1 MIEDK
6 AMYKDALFF
15 NFANQKYNGE
25 LHYHF
30 YNTPTTP
37 LHSHDYFELFVITQG
52 SASHSFKGEKQTI
65 TAGTVCLIA
74 PYEQHQFL
82 KSKHAHEHFNLA
94 MESASFKQICD
105 TLSPKVYSALTNGP
119 RYYKMSDL
127 EFQYFNS
134 LLELVLTSSEH
145 QSKILVKSISAS
157 IIAQLVR
164 FENDEDTLPDWLK
177 DFCEKIKLSEYF
189 LKSVEELSKLV
200 PYSRSILNTEFK
212 NYMNDT
218 LISYITKLR
227 VNYAANL
234 LAFSDC
240 SIVEICNMIN
250 YSSLSHFNR
259 TFKNIMG
266 YTPAEYRHM
275 FSKH

>member
-6 AMYKDALFF
+6 ITYQDALFF
-15 NFANQKYNGE
+15 NFPNQKYNDE

-30 YNTPTTP
+30 YDSATTP
-37 LHSHDYFELFVITQG
+37 LHSHDYFELFVITKG
-52 SASHSFKGEKQTI
+52 SASHSFKGIKQTI
-65 TAGTVCLIA
+65 SAGTISLIA

-82 KSKHAHEHFNLA
+82 KSEYEHEHFNLA
-94 MESASFKQICD
+94 IESASFKQICD
-105 TLSPKVYSALTNGP
+105 ILSPKMYSSLINGQ
-119 RYYKMSDL
+119 RSYKMSEV
-127 EFQYFNS
+127 EFEYFNA
-134 LLELVLTSSEH
+134 LLKLILTSNEQ
-145 QSKILVKSISAS
+145 QSKILIKSIAIS

-164 FENDEDTLPDWLK
+164 FENDGETFPNWLK

-200 PYSRSILNTEFK
+200 PYSRSILNAEFK
-212 NYMNDT
+212 KHMNDT

-227 VNYAANL
+227 MNYASNL
-234 LAFSDC
+234 LAFSDY
-240 SIVEICNMIN
+240 SIVEICNMTN

-259 TFKNIMG
+259 TFKNTMG

-275 FSKH
+275 FSRH